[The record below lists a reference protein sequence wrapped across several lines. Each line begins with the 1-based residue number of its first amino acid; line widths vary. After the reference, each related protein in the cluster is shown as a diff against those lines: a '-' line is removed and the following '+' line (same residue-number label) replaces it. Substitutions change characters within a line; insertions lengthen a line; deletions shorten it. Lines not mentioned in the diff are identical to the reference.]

1 MSNTITMKSFIN
13 RSNLPAP
20 LVRAVVKQ
28 SGGWKNFQEMARDV
42 AEHGA
47 DLGFSGWI
55 YYRETMNFFRKN
67 RKTILGYAEEM
78 AQDLGESLLSMIQG
92 FRIFRDAPID
102 TQDLA
107 KALYT
112 GKGPEVARVYNVM
125 AWFALEEVAI
135 AYTEHE

>member
-28 SGGWKNFQEMARDV
+28 SGGWENFREMAKDV

-47 DLGFSGWI
+47 DSGFSGWI

-67 RKTILGYAEEM
+67 RKTILQYADEL
-78 AQDLGESLLSMIQG
+78 ASYSGDDVLSLIQG
-92 FRIFRDAPID
+92 FGIFRTAPIRMD
-102 TQDLA
+102 DLA

-112 GKGPEVARVYNVM
+112 GKGPEVTRVYNIM
-125 AWFALEEVAI
+125 AWFALEEVARD
-135 AYTEHE
+135 YVDLD